1 MNLTIHILCTLLYF
15 LFCMYGGRTM
25 AKLELEIPLEC
36 KHISCWM
43 RYKFFTWLLPMGLLF
58 WIGFNMYGAL
68 DKFFPL

>member
-1 MNLTIHILCTLLYF
+1 
-15 LFCMYGGRTM
+15 
-25 AKLELEIPLEC
+25 
-36 KHISCWM
+36 M